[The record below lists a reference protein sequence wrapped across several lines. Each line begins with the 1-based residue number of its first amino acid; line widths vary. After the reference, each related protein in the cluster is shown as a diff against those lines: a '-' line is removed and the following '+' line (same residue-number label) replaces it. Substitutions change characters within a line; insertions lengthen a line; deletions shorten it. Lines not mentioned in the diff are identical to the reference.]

1 MGFLIG
7 YDNICRAA
15 KHNLE
20 LPSEEVLESFQAQV
34 FELISLAYKTIRTPG
49 PIKEN
54 PDEPL
59 ISTQLFHAL
68 KVVSSKEEI
77 PLTIIIENPEI
88 TDQIS
93 CGVKPLIT
101 AKKYDIFFESWNS
114 KLSVVFGIEAKLL
127 IESEFRGR
135 KVSTLIREYV
145 SDAGMGK
152 YINGLYKRRGCMI
165 GYIIEG
171 NIPNIVGKI
180 NNQIEKVFNNK
191 QCVKKDNSLKYKH
204 KEIYKSQHKGK
215 LNYDLYHLMLDFN

>member
-1 MGFLIG
+1 MAFLIG

-34 FELISLAYKTIRTPG
+34 FDLISMAYNTIRTPG

-54 PDEPL
+54 TDETL
-59 ISTQLFHAL
+59 ISIQLFHAL

-77 PLTIIIENPEI
+77 PLTIIIENSEI

-93 CGVKPLIT
+93 RGVKRLIT
-101 AKKYDIFFESWNS
+101 AKRYDILFESWNS
-114 KLSVVFGIEAKLL
+114 KHPVVFGVEAKLL
-127 IESEFRGR
+127 IENDFRGR
-135 KVSTLIREYV
+135 MVSTLVREYV
-145 SDAGMGK
+145 SEAGMGK

-171 NIPNIVGKI
+171 NIPNIVEKI
-180 NNQIEKVFNNK
+180 NNQIEKVFNKK

-204 KEIYKSQHKGK
+204 KEIYKSQHKGN